1 MMVHLIEEIAE
12 RLQEVNSILASRHD
26 AKEVSFTDASV
37 LARFYHDYKNTNS
50 VIDAAEYLAHHDK
63 DALLAQATNLA
74 QRLREF
80 SALDLAMWQRV
91 DFAVIEQ
98 AHDPMCE
105 RRWKDAKDKAAEL
118 WKKYQADSNRLDMM
132 PLDSEEYRQLDAQCE
147 ANKQAYE
154 TARKQANELY
164 DLYKQEREQRAHV
177 HYFEMQFLELWVAK
191 MSQIAEAII
200 KDTKCLIE
208 EGQA

>member
-1 MMVHLIEEIAE
+1 MAHLIEEIAE
-12 RLQEVNSILASRHD
+12 RLQEVNSILASKHD
-26 AKEVSFTDASV
+26 AKEVSFDDASV
-37 LARFYHDYKNTNS
+37 LALFYHDYKNTNS

-74 QRLREF
+74 QRLSEF
-80 SALDLAMWQRV
+80 SALDLTMWQRV

-98 AHDPMCE
+98 AHDPVHE
-105 RRWKDAKDKAAEL
+105 RRWKDAKDKATEL

-132 PLDSEEYRQLDAQCE
+132 PLDSQEYKQLDAQCE
-147 ANKQAYE
+147 QDKNVYE
-154 TARKQANELY
+154 VASKRAKELY
-164 DLYKQEREQRAHV
+164 GLYRQEEEKCAHV
-177 HYFEMQFLELWVAK
+177 HYFEMQFLELWIAK

-200 KDTKCLIE
+200 RDTKCLID

>member
-1 MMVHLIEEIAE
+1 MMAHLIEEIAG
-12 RLQEVNSILASRHD
+12 RLQEVNRILASGHD
-26 AKEVSFTDASV
+26 AKEVSFDDASV

-50 VIDAAEYLAHHDK
+50 VIDAAEDLAHHDK
-63 DALLAQATNLA
+63 DALLAQATNLT
-74 QRLREF
+74 QRLSEF
-80 SALDLAMWQRV
+80 SALDLTMWQRV
-91 DFAVIEQ
+91 DFASIEQ
-98 AHDPMCE
+98 SHDQVYE

-132 PLDSEEYRQLDAQCE
+132 PLDSQEYKQLDAQCE
-147 ANKQAYE
+147 ANKRAYKM
-154 TARKQANELY
+154 ARKQANESY
-164 DLYKQEREQRAHV
+164 DLYKQERELRAHV

-200 KDTKCLIE
+200 RDTKLLIE

>member
-1 MMVHLIEEIAE
+1 MMAHLIEEIAG
-12 RLQEVNSILASRHD
+12 RLQEVNSILVSKHD
-26 AKEVSFTDASV
+26 AEEVSFDDASV

-50 VIDAAEYLAHHDK
+50 VIDAAEDLAHHYK
-63 DALLAQATNLA
+63 DALLAQAANLA
-74 QRLREF
+74 QRLSEF
-80 SALDLAMWQRV
+80 SALDLTMWQRV
-91 DFAVIEQ
+91 NFAVIEQ
-98 AHDPMCE
+98 AHEQVSE
-105 RRWKDAKDKAAEL
+105 RRWKDAKDNATEL

-164 DLYKQEREQRAHV
+164 DLYKEDQAQRAHV
-177 HYFEMQFLELWVAK
+177 HYFEMQFLELWGAK
-191 MSQIAEAII
+191 MSRIAEAII
-200 KDTKCLIE
+200 RDTRCLIE

>member
-1 MMVHLIEEIAE
+1 MMAHLIEEIAG
-12 RLQEVNSILASRHD
+12 RLQEVNSILASKHD
-26 AKEVSFTDASV
+26 AKGVSFDDASV

-50 VIDAAEYLAHHDK
+50 LIDAAEDLAHHDK

-74 QRLREF
+74 QRLSEF
-80 SALDLAMWQRV
+80 SAIDLTMWQRV

-98 AHDPMCE
+98 AHDPVHE
-105 RRWKDAKDKAAEL
+105 RRWKDAKDKATEL

-132 PLDSEEYRQLDAQCE
+132 PLDSEEYRQSDAQCE

-164 DLYKQEREQRAHV
+164 DLYKQEREQCAHV

-200 KDTKCLIE
+200 RDTKCLIE